1 MSEFVLAIDQGTT
14 GTTTILVDES
24 GAIVRRAYREIPQ
37 YFPQP
42 GWVEHDPEEIW
53 RSVVETV
60 EEVAA
65 KPPGRIRA
73 LGLTNQRETTILW
86 DRDTGRPL
94 HKAIVWQCRRTADLC
109 RELSSHTELFRARTG
124 LPLDAY
130 FSGTKIRWLLER
142 IPEARGAAA
151 KSAAAKGGAGGSKI
165 AFGTVDSWLLWKLTG
180 GNVHATDCTN
190 ASRTLLY
197 DIHHRQWDPELAGI
211 LHVPID
217 ILPEV
222 RNSSAHYGE
231 VSDIPALRGVPILGV
246 VGDQQGA
253 LFGQGCFDRGSL
265 KNTYGTG
272 GFLVLNTG
280 DEAVDSKRGL
290 VTTLAVKGD
299 GKPCFALEGS
309 IFIAGAA
316 IQWLRDGLGLLAHS
330 RESEPMARAV
340 ADNGGVYFVPA
351 LVGLGAPH
359 WRMDAR
365 GTIVGLTRGAK
376 REHIVR
382 AALEAMAY
390 QTRDVMDVM
399 RAEAHVD
406 PKRLA
411 VDGGAAANDFL
422 LQFQADILGV
432 PVFRPRVIE
441 TTSWGAAA
449 IAGIGAGV
457 WKSSGEFAK
466 LSHVDRVFEPTMSER
481 DRGHHLRGWQRAVA
495 QTLAVTAP
503 D

>member
-1 MSEFVLAIDQGTT
+1 MSDFVLAIDQGTT

-60 EEVAA
+60 DEVAA
-65 KPPGRIRA
+65 KAPGPIRA

-86 DRDTGRPL
+86 DRESGRPL

-109 RELSSHTELFRARTG
+109 RELSPHAELFRSRTG

-130 FSGTKIRWLLER
+130 FSGTKIRWLLDR
-142 IPEARGAAA
+142 IPEARDAGKSGGA
-151 KSAAAKGGAGGSKI
+151 SAARAKI
-165 AFGTVDSWLLWKLTG
+165 AFGTVEAWLLWKLTG
-180 GNVHATDCTN
+180 GKVHATDCTN

-197 DIHHRQWDPELAGI
+197 DIHRRQWDPELADI
-211 LHVPID
+211 LHVPIG

-222 RNSSAHYGE
+222 RDSSAHFGD
-231 VSDIPALRGVPILGV
+231 VSELASLRGVPILGV

-253 LFGQGCFDRGSL
+253 LFGQGCFERGSL

-290 VTTLAVKGD
+290 VTTLAVNGD
-299 GKPCFALEGS
+299 GRPCFALEGS

-316 IQWLRDGLGLLAHS
+316 IQWLRDGLSLLKS
-330 RESEPMARAV
+330 SSESEPMARAV
-340 ADNGGVYFVPA
+340 PDNGGVYFVPA

-390 QTRDVMDVM
+390 QTHDVMDVM
-399 RAEAHVD
+399 RAEARVL

-422 LQFQADILGV
+422 LQFQADILDI
-432 PVFRPRVIE
+432 PVIRPRVIE
-441 TTSWGAAA
+441 STSWGAAA
-449 IAGIGAGV
+449 IAGIRAGV
-457 WKSSGEFAK
+457 WETSAEFAK
-466 LSHVDRVFEPTMSER
+466 LSAIDRAFEPAMSDRER
-481 DRGHHLRGWQRAVA
+481 DQYLRGWQRALA
-495 QTLAVTAP
+495 QTLAGTATLE
-503 D
+503 

>member
-1 MSEFVLAIDQGTT
+1 MSDFVLAIDQGTT

-53 RSVVETV
+53 SSVVETV
-60 EEVAA
+60 DEVATKA
-65 KPPGRIRA
+65 PGPVRA
-73 LGLTNQRETTILW
+73 VGLTNQRETTILW
-86 DRDTGRPL
+86 DRDSGRPL

-109 RELSSHTELFRARTG
+109 RELSPHAELFRARTG

-142 IPEARGAAA
+142 IPQARDI
-151 KSAAAKGGAGGSKI
+151 AKGGGAGDAARANI

-180 GNVHATDCTN
+180 GKVHATDCTN

-197 DIHHRQWDPELAGI
+197 DIHRSQWDSELAGI
-211 LHVPID
+211 LQVPLE

-222 RNSSAHYGE
+222 RDSSAHFGD
-231 VSDIPALRGVPILGV
+231 VSTIAGLHGVPILGV

-253 LFGQGCFDRGSL
+253 LFGQGCFERGSL

-280 DEAVDSKRGL
+280 DQAVDSKRGL
-290 VTTLAVKGD
+290 VTTLAVNGD
-299 GKPCFALEGS
+299 GRPCFALEGS

-316 IQWLRDGLGLLAHS
+316 IQWLRDGLGLLQS
-330 RESEPMARAV
+330 SSESEPMARAV
-340 ADNGGVYFVPA
+340 PDNGGVYFVPA

-390 QTRDVMDVM
+390 QTHDVMQVM
-399 RAEAHVD
+399 RAEARVE
-406 PKRLA
+406 PQRLA

-422 LQFQADILGV
+422 LQFQADILGI
-432 PVFRPRVIE
+432 PVIRPRVIE
-441 TTSWGAAA
+441 STSWGAAA
-449 IAGIGAGV
+449 IAGIRAGV
-457 WKSSGEFAK
+457 WKSSADFAK
-466 LSHVDRVFEPTMSER
+466 LSAIDRTFQPAMSDRER
-481 DRGHHLRGWQRAVA
+481 NDHLRGWQRALA
-495 QTLAVTAP
+495 QTLAGT
-503 D
+503 

>member
-1 MSEFVLAIDQGTT
+1 MSDFVLAIDQGTT

-60 EEVAA
+60 DEVAA
-65 KPPGRIRA
+65 KAPGPIRA

-86 DRDTGRPL
+86 DRESGRPL

-109 RELSSHTELFRARTG
+109 RELSPHAELFRSRTG

-130 FSGTKIRWLLER
+130 FSGTKIRWLLDR
-142 IPEARGAAA
+142 IPEARDAGKSGGA
-151 KSAAAKGGAGGSKI
+151 SAARAKI
-165 AFGTVDSWLLWKLTG
+165 AFGTVEAWLLWKLTG
-180 GNVHATDCTN
+180 GKVHATDCTN

-197 DIHHRQWDPELAGI
+197 DIHRRQWDPELADI
-211 LHVPID
+211 LHVPIG

-222 RNSSAHYGE
+222 RDSSAHFGD
-231 VSDIPALRGVPILGV
+231 VSELASLRGVPILGV

-253 LFGQGCFDRGSL
+253 LFGQGCFERGSL

-290 VTTLAVKGD
+290 VTTLAVNGD
-299 GKPCFALEGS
+299 GRPCFALEGS

-316 IQWLRDGLGLLAHS
+316 IQWLRDGLGLLKS
-330 RESEPMARAV
+330 SSESEPMARAV
-340 ADNGGVYFVPA
+340 PDNGGVYFVPA

-390 QTRDVMDVM
+390 QTHDVMDVM
-399 RAEAHVD
+399 RAEARVL

-422 LQFQADILGV
+422 LQFQADILDI
-432 PVFRPRVIE
+432 PVIRPRVIE
-441 TTSWGAAA
+441 STSWGAAA
-449 IAGIGAGV
+449 IAGIRAGV
-457 WKSSGEFAK
+457 WKSSAEFAK
-466 LSHVDRVFEPTMSER
+466 LSAIDRAFEPAMSDRER
-481 DRGHHLRGWQRAVA
+481 DQYLRGWQRALA
-495 QTLAVTAP
+495 QTLAGTATLE
-503 D
+503 

>member
-1 MSEFVLAIDQGTT
+1 MSDFVLAIDQGTT

-60 EEVAA
+60 DEVATKA
-65 KPPGRIRA
+65 PGPVRA
-73 LGLTNQRETTILW
+73 VGLTNQRETTILW
-86 DRDTGRPL
+86 DRDSGRPL

-109 RELSSHTELFRARTG
+109 RELSPHAELFRARTG

-142 IPEARGAAA
+142 IPQARDI
-151 KSAAAKGGAGGSKI
+151 AKGGGAGDAARARI

-180 GNVHATDCTN
+180 GKVHATDCTN

-197 DIHHRQWDPELAGI
+197 DIHRSQWDSQLAGI
-211 LHVPID
+211 LQVPLE

-222 RNSSAHYGE
+222 RDSSAHFGD
-231 VSDIPALRGVPILGV
+231 VSTIASLPGVPILGV

-253 LFGQGCFDRGSL
+253 LFGQGCFERGSL

-280 DEAVDSKRGL
+280 DQAVDSKRGL
-290 VTTLAVKGD
+290 VTTLAVNGD
-299 GKPCFALEGS
+299 GRPCFALEGS

-316 IQWLRDGLGLLAHS
+316 IQWLRDGLGLLQS
-330 RESEPMARAV
+330 SSESEPMARAV
-340 ADNGGVYFVPA
+340 PDNGGVYFVPA

-390 QTRDVMDVM
+390 QTHDVMQVM
-399 RAEAHVD
+399 RAEARVE
-406 PKRLA
+406 PQRLA

-422 LQFQADILGV
+422 LQFQADILGI
-432 PVFRPRVIE
+432 PVIRPRVIE
-441 TTSWGAAA
+441 STSWGAAA
-449 IAGIGAGV
+449 IAGIRAGV
-457 WKSSGEFAK
+457 WKSSADFAK
-466 LSHVDRVFEPTMSER
+466 LSAIDRTFEPAMSDRER
-481 DRGHHLRGWQRAVA
+481 NGHLRGWQRALT
-495 QTLAVTAP
+495 QTLAGT
-503 D
+503 

>member
-1 MSEFVLAIDQGTT
+1 MSDFVLAIDQGTT

-60 EEVAA
+60 DEVAA
-65 KPPGRIRA
+65 KAPGPIRA

-86 DRDTGRPL
+86 DRESGRPL

-109 RELSSHTELFRARTG
+109 RELSPHAELFRSRTG

-130 FSGTKIRWLLER
+130 FSGTKIRWLLDR
-142 IPEARGAAA
+142 IPEARDAGKSGGA
-151 KSAAAKGGAGGSKI
+151 SAARAKI
-165 AFGTVDSWLLWKLTG
+165 AFGTVDAWLLWKLTG
-180 GNVHATDCTN
+180 GKVHATDCTN

-197 DIHHRQWDPELAGI
+197 DIHRRQWDPELADI
-211 LHVPID
+211 LHVPIG

-222 RNSSAHYGE
+222 RDSSAHFGD
-231 VSDIPALRGVPILGV
+231 VSELASLRGVPILGV

-253 LFGQGCFDRGSL
+253 LFGQGCFERGSL

-290 VTTLAVKGD
+290 VTTLAVNGD
-299 GKPCFALEGS
+299 GRPCFALEGS

-316 IQWLRDGLGLLAHS
+316 IQWLRDGLSLLKS
-330 RESEPMARAV
+330 SSESEPMARAV
-340 ADNGGVYFVPA
+340 PDNGGVYFVPA

-390 QTRDVMDVM
+390 QTHDVMDVM
-399 RAEAHVD
+399 RAEARVL

-422 LQFQADILGV
+422 LQFQADILDI
-432 PVFRPRVIE
+432 PVIRPRVIE
-441 TTSWGAAA
+441 STSWGAAA
-449 IAGIGAGV
+449 IAGIRAGV
-457 WKSSGEFAK
+457 WKSSAEFAK
-466 LSHVDRVFEPTMSER
+466 LSAIDRAFEPAMSDRER
-481 DRGHHLRGWQRAVA
+481 DQYLRGWQRALA
-495 QTLAVTAP
+495 QTLAGTATLE
-503 D
+503 

>member
-53 RSVVETV
+53 RSVIETV
-60 EEVAA
+60 DEVAA
-65 KPPGRIRA
+65 KAPGPIRA

-86 DRDTGRPL
+86 DRGTGRPL
-94 HKAIVWQCRRTADLC
+94 HRAIVWQCRRTADLC
-109 RELSSHTELFRARTG
+109 RELSPHAELFRARTG

-130 FSGTKIRWLLER
+130 FSGTKIRWILER
-142 IPEARGAAA
+142 LPEARAEARN
-151 KSAAAKGGAGGSKI
+151 KI

-180 GNVHATDCTN
+180 GRVHATDCTN

-197 DIHHRQWDPELAGI
+197 DIHRRQWDPELAAI
-211 LHVPID
+211 LQVPIE

-222 RNSSAHYGE
+222 RDSSAQYGE
-231 VSDIPALRGVPILGV
+231 VSEIASLRGVPILGV

-253 LFGQGCFDRGSL
+253 LFGQGCFERGSL

-290 VTTLAVKGD
+290 VTTLAVNGD
-299 GKPCFALEGS
+299 GRPCFALEGS

-316 IQWLRDGLGLLAHS
+316 IQWLRDGLGLLTHS
-330 RESEPMARAV
+330 HESEPMARAV
-340 ADNGGVYFVPA
+340 PDNGGVYFVPA

-359 WRMDAR
+359 WRMDVR
-365 GTIVGLTRGAK
+365 GAIVGLTRGTK

-399 RAEAHVD
+399 RAEARVE
-406 PKRLA
+406 PRRLA

-422 LQFQADILGV
+422 LQFQADILGI
-432 PVFRPRVIE
+432 PVIRPRTIE
-441 TTSWGAAA
+441 STSWGAAA
-449 IAGIGAGV
+449 IAGIAAGV
-457 WKSSGEFAK
+457 WKNSAAFAN
-466 LSHVDRVFEPTMSER
+466 LSRVDRVFEPTMPEAQR
-481 DRGHHLRGWQRAVA
+481 NEHVRGWQRALA
-495 QTLAVTAP
+495 QTLARTAP
-503 D
+503 

>member
-24 GAIVRRAYREIPQ
+24 GTIARRAYREIPQ

-60 EEVAA
+60 DEVAA
-65 KPPGRIRA
+65 KPPGPIRA

-86 DRDTGRPL
+86 DRESGRPL
-94 HKAIVWQCRRTADLC
+94 HRAIVWQCRRTADLC
-109 RELSSHTELFRARTG
+109 RELSPHAELFRARTG

-142 IPEARGAAA
+142 LPEARA
-151 KSAAAKGGAGGSKI
+151 KSSENGATKFGGAISKI

-180 GNVHATDCTN
+180 GQVHATDCTN

-197 DIHHRQWDPELAGI
+197 DIHRRIWDPELAGI
-211 LHVPID
+211 LHVPIEM
-217 ILPEV
+217 LPEV
-222 RNSSAHYGE
+222 RESSAHYGE
-231 VSDIPALRGVPILGV
+231 VREIPSVRGVPILGV

-280 DEAVDSKRGL
+280 EEAVHSNRGL
-290 VTTLAVKGD
+290 VTTLAVNGD
-299 GKPCFALEGS
+299 GHPCFALEGS

-316 IQWLRDGLGLLAHS
+316 IQWLRDGLGLLSNS

-340 ADNGGVYFVPA
+340 PDNAGVYFVPA

-359 WRMDAR
+359 WRMEVR
-365 GTIVGLTRGAK
+365 GTIVGLTRGTK
-376 REHIVR
+376 REHVVR

-399 RAEAHVD
+399 RAEARVE
-406 PKRLA
+406 PLRLA

-422 LQFQADILGV
+422 LQFQADVLGI
-432 PVFRPRVIE
+432 PVIRPRMIE
-441 TTSWGAAA
+441 STSWGAAA
-449 IAGIGAGV
+449 IAGIAAGV
-457 WKSSGEFAK
+457 WKSAAEFAK
-466 LSHVDRVFEPTMSER
+466 LSQVDRVFEPAMSER
-481 DRGHHLRGWQRAVA
+481 ERDRHLRGWQRALAQALAGTVA
-495 QTLAVTAP
+495 E
-503 D
+503 